1 MPGNVA
7 IDLISDRTQT
17 IRASVADVQ
26 FTLLLSVS
34 LVVGVIFV
42 FLRKAWATIIPA
54 VVVPVSI
61 IGTFAGMY
69 LFGYSLDNLSLM
81 GLTIAVG
88 FLVDDAIVMIEN
100 IVRYIEAGETPFAAA
115 VKGAGQ
121 MGFTILSITLS
132 LVAAFIPLL
141 LMGGIVGRLFREFAV
156 TVTMAI
162 LLSGAIALTL
172 TPVMCAQFL
181 KRETRAE
188 RGPGRWAEAGF
199 NALLHGYDRGLRFV
213 LRHQFP
219 ALLLT
224 IALLFLSVALYV
236 VVPKGFFPQQDTGFI
251 YGEADG
257 SEDISFAGMRRLTE
271 QLRDVIRQDP
281 AVASVGTF
289 LGATGGNAS
298 ENAARLMIQ
307 LKPYDRRDVNAD
319 QVIARLRQRRG
330 ASRRHQVLHA
340 GGTGYQ
346 CRRPDVAHAVSI
358 HADRH
363 QQRRTQP
370 LGTARVAAHG
380 GAARFAGRGVG
391 PTDRRVAPRAD
402 HRSCHRGTDGRVDA
416 DGR

>member
-1 MPGNVA
+1 MQLKDLGEAIDAVELNRVGAWYDNEPAILLLVQREAGANTIATAQLVAERLRALRASVPGNVA

-26 FTLLLSVS
+26 FTLLLTVS

-42 FLRKAWATIIPA
+42 FLRKVWATVIPA
-54 VVVPVSI
+54 VVVPLSI

-69 LFGYSLDNLSLM
+69 LLGYSLDNLSLM
-81 GLTIAVG
+81 GITIAVG

-100 IVRYIEAGETPFAAA
+100 IVRYIEAGEAPFAAA

-181 KRETRAE
+181 KFESKSE
-188 RGPGRWAEAGF
+188 RGFGRWAEAAF
-199 NALLHGYDRGLRFV
+199 DAVLHGYDRSLRWI

-219 ALLLT
+219 V
-224 IALLFLSVALYV
+224 LLFTLALICSSVALYIE
-236 VVPKGFFPQQDTGFI
+236 VPKGFFPQQDTGFI

-257 SEDISFAGMRRLTE
+257 PEDISFAGMRRLTE
-271 QLRDVIRQDP
+271 QLRDVIRHDP

-298 ENAARLMIQ
+298 ENAARTDD
-307 LKPYDRRDVNAD
+307 PVAAVRSA
-319 QVIARLRQRRG
+319 
-330 ASRRHQVLHA
+330 RRHCGPGHRA
-340 GGTGYQ
+340 
-346 CRRPDVAHAVSI
+346 AA
-358 HADRH
+358 A
-363 QQRRTQP
+363 
-370 LGTARVAAHG
+370 VAARSP
-380 GAARFAGRGVG
+380 ASNSSCRQARISAWA
-391 PTDRRVAPRAD
+391 DACRA
-402 HRSCHRGTDGRVDA
+402 RSTNTR
-416 DGR
+416 